1 MCMMWKGHASSKAD
15 STKNKQKQSHPLLQK
30 ENKLNPKE
38 AEEKQQN
45 QSRKTNELP
54 PGEETNRDT
63 YKPKSF

>member
-1 MCMMWKGHASSKAD
+1 MCMMWKGRASSKAD
-15 STKNKQKQSHPLLQK
+15 STKNKQSHPLLQK